1 MIKRIAPILLVAC
14 VAAAFA
20 GRPAPPS
27 GSWKVDNGHSDAR
40 FTVDGTTNFGKTPT
54 TFTVGFTRAIGT
66 VRLDKDDANKSLVDF
81 KLYPAGSMMPP
92 IDEDGKVKKSWLVNM
107 ANHTLVCFH
116 SQNVTADAD
125 GTIKAVGSLTVTR
138 VDRNV
143 EMTPNEA
150 YAGPVYG
157 PPVIHRT
164 SRDAT
169 FVFHAPNAG
178 EASGGFLLK
187 GSTNVVRENFPQL
200 VSSVMNTYWPPVVED
215 KKCESSSSTGA
226 EDYVGAQ
233 CTGKLVDDGSSLP
246 QAPTGVS
253 QEDYPG
259 APNFNA
265 VVGQHLNIHVHLKLV
280 PAGTAVAQEA
290 GQ

>member
-20 GRPAPPS
+20 GRPAQPS

-40 FTVDGTTNFGKTPT
+40 FTVDGTTDFGKTPT

-66 VRLDKDDANKSLVDF
+66 VRLDKDPTKSVVDF

-92 IDEDGKVKKSWLVNM
+92 IDEDGKVKKSWIVNM
-107 ANHTLVCFH
+107 SNHTLVCFN
-116 SQNVTADAD
+116 SKNVSTDSD
-125 GTIKAVGSLTVTR
+125 GKLKAVGTLTVTR

-143 EMTPNEA
+143 ELTPSES
-150 YAGPVYG
+150 YVGPVYG
-157 PPVIHRT
+157 PPMIHRV

-169 FVFHAPNAG
+169 FVFHAPKAG
-178 EASGGFLLK
+178 EANDVFLLK
-187 GSTNVVRENFPQL
+187 GSTNVIREDFPQL
-200 VSSVMNTYWPPVVED
+200 VNSVLDTYWPPVVED
-215 KKCESSSSTGA
+215 KKCEASSSTVS
-226 EDYVGAQ
+226 EDYAGAQ
-233 CTGKLVDDGSSLP
+233 CTGKLVDDGSALP
-246 QAPTGVS
+246 QAPTGAS

-259 APNFNA
+259 PSNFNA

-280 PAGTAVAQEA
+280 PAGTAVAQEV
-290 GQ
+290 GK

>member
-1 MIKRIAPILLVAC
+1 MFKRIAPIFLVAC
-14 VAAAFA
+14 VAAVFA
-20 GRPAPPS
+20 GRPVHPS
-27 GSWKVDNGHSDAR
+27 GSWQVDNGHSDAR
-40 FTVDGTTNFGKTPT
+40 FTVDGTTDFGKTPT
-54 TFTVGFTRAIGT
+54 TFTVGFTRATGT
-66 VRLDKDDANKSLVDF
+66 VRFDKDDPTKSIVDF

-107 ANHTLVCFH
+107 ANHTLVSFH
-116 SQNVTADAD
+116 SKSVTTDAD
-125 GTIKAVGSLTVTR
+125 GNIKAVGSLTVTR

-178 EASGGFLLK
+178 QGSDAFLLK

-200 VSSVMNTYWPPVVED
+200 VSSVLNTYWPPVVED

-280 PAGTAVAQEA
+280 PSGAAVAQET

>member
-1 MIKRIAPILLVAC
+1 MTKKIAPIFLVAC
-14 VAAAFA
+14 VAAVFA
-20 GRPAPPS
+20 GRPAQLS
-27 GSWKVDNGHSDAR
+27 GSWHVDNGHSDAR

-66 VRLDKDDANKSLVDF
+66 VRFDKDDPTKSVVDF

-107 ANHTLVCFH
+107 ANHTLVSFN
-116 SQNVTADAD
+116 SKSVTTDAD
-125 GTIKAVGSLTVTR
+125 GKLKVAGTLTVTR

-143 EMTPNEA
+143 ELTPNEA

-169 FVFHAPNAG
+169 FVFHAPKAG
-178 EASGGFLLK
+178 GSDEILLK
-187 GSTNVVRENFPQL
+187 GSTNVIREDFPQL
-200 VSSVMNTYWPPVVED
+200 VSSVLNTYWPPVVED
-215 KKCESSSSTGA
+215 KKCEASSSPGA

-259 APNFNA
+259 PSNFNA

>member
-20 GRPAPPS
+20 GRPAQPS

-40 FTVDGTTNFGKTPT
+40 FTVDGTTDFGKTPT

-66 VRLDKDDANKSLVDF
+66 VRLDKDPTKSVVDF

-92 IDEDGKVKKSWLVNM
+92 IDEDGKVKKSWVVNM
-107 ANHTLVCFH
+107 SNHTLVCFN
-116 SQNVTADAD
+116 SKNVSTDSD
-125 GTIKAVGSLTVTR
+125 GKLKAVGTLTVTR

-143 EMTPNEA
+143 ELTPSES
-150 YAGPVYG
+150 YVGPVYG
-157 PPVIHRT
+157 PPMIHRV

-169 FVFHAPNAG
+169 FVFHAPKAG
-178 EASGGFLLK
+178 EANDVFLLK
-187 GSTNVVRENFPQL
+187 GSTNVIREDFPQL
-200 VSSVMNTYWPPVVED
+200 VNSVLDTYWPPVVED
-215 KKCESSSSTGA
+215 KKCEASSSTVS
-226 EDYVGAQ
+226 EDYAGAQ
-233 CTGKLVDDGSSLP
+233 CTGKLVDDGSALP
-246 QAPTGVS
+246 QAPTGAS

-259 APNFNA
+259 PSSFNA

-280 PAGTAVAQEA
+280 PAGTAVAQEV
-290 GQ
+290 GK